1 MTNRIVMNQVAG
13 MDTRRRLI
21 TLVDYSIYY
30 GEDKTIDDVMSLIKD
45 IPSLSLM
52 NYISEF
58 NIQLYLKDDD
68 AKIQFNL
75 IDSLLGVQEK
85 TVRDNYVRKVQE
97 LGNEN
102 RLPIFFYRYS
112 NYKFYDLIFKS
123 FNNKDCR
130 DLTPNEKLKFFHA
143 YLIINSLV
151 NNEID
156 FNSSDF
162 KEATESGEYDPLI
175 ITNFMYQRDFDTNME
190 LRNQL
195 MRGVCLFDFLDKHPV
210 YSPYMVDYYS
220 QKNATHHLEI
230 FKTVLC
236 SAVLTNFTN
245 DEPTKRVQVITID
258 PDMASENIINL
269 KVLDLLCINDYVKDY
284 ESSGGLKL
292 LWTKPLYKINNL
304 QYYVLDINFLI
315 NQLYKSQSFEFS
327 SFVRKNYGDENFPSI
342 KGKEFSEEIYLKALV
357 ERSFPHYKWL
367 MGEDVKINNDEELC
381 DVYIRDINKIA
392 LIEFK
397 DVSLN
402 DKPKSE
408 KIVKKTLS
416 EIDKKFF
423 ANEKGKAKGISQ
435 LANAIDF
442 ISKNNI
448 PFDNDTPKDLVIY
461 PIVIYTDNALGMDGI
476 NYLYRSKFKFILEER
491 GISLNVKDVTFINLT
506 HWEDHEHFF
515 SEKELDLFDLLD
527 EYSNHVSIK
536 EYAKTPFEIFS
547 RFYLNKINSPELYSL
562 KFYDEIK
569 EKVFKYKS

>member
-1 MTNRIVMNQVAG
+1 MSQVTN

-30 GEDKTIDDVMSLIKD
+30 GEDKTIDDAMSLIKD
-45 IPSLSLM
+45 IPSLSLI
-52 NYISEF
+52 NYISGF

-68 AKIQFNL
+68 ANIQFNL

-85 TVRDNYVRKVQE
+85 FVRDYYVEKVQE
-97 LGNEN
+97 LGKEN
-102 RLPIFFYRYS
+102 RLPIFFYRYT

-123 FNNKDCR
+123 FNDKDCR
-130 DLTPNEKLKFFHA
+130 DLTPNEKLNFFQA

-162 KEATESGEYDPLI
+162 KKATESGEYDPLI

-195 MRGVCLFDFLDKHPV
+195 MRGVCLFDFLDKHPI
-210 YSPYMVDYYS
+210 YSPYMADYYS

-269 KVLDLLCINDYVKDY
+269 KVLDLLCINDYIKDY

-381 DVYIRDINKIA
+381 DVYIRDTNKVA

-442 ISKNNI
+442 ISENNI
-448 PFDNDTPKDLVIY
+448 PFDKDAPQNLVIY

-476 NYLYRSKFKFILEER
+476 NYLYRSKFKSILKER
-491 GISLNVKDVTFINLT
+491 GISLNVNDVTFINLT

-515 SEKELDLFDLLD
+515 SEKELDLFDMLD

-547 RFYLNKINSPELYSL
+547 RFYLNKIDAPELYSL

>member
-1 MTNRIVMNQVAG
+1 

-21 TLVDYSIYY
+21 TLVDYSFYY
-30 GEDKTIDDVMSLIKD
+30 GEDKTIDDAMSLIKD

-52 NYISEF
+52 NYISGF

-68 AKIQFNL
+68 AKTQFNL
-75 IDSLLGVQEK
+75 INSLLGAQEK
-85 TVRDNYVRKVQE
+85 SVRDNYVQKVQE
-97 LGNEN
+97 LRNEN

-123 FNNKDCR
+123 FNSKDCR
-130 DLTPNEKLKFFHA
+130 DLTPNEKLNFFHA
-143 YLIINSLV
+143 YLIINSLI
-151 NNEID
+151 NNEINV
-156 FNSSDF
+156 NSSDF
-162 KEATESGEYDPLI
+162 KEAAESGEYDPLI

-195 MRGVCLFDFLDKHPV
+195 MRGVSLFEFLDKHPI
-210 YSPYMVDYYS
+210 YSSYMADYYS
-220 QKNATHHLEI
+220 QKNATHHLQI

-245 DEPTKRVQVITID
+245 DEPQKRIQVITID
-258 PDMASENIINL
+258 PDMNSENIINL
-269 KVLDLLCINDYVKDY
+269 KILDLLCINCYIKDY
-284 ESSGGLKL
+284 ENSGGLKL
-292 LWTKPLYKINNL
+292 LWTKPLYKINDL

-327 SFVRKNYGDENFPSI
+327 SFVRTKYGDENFPSI
-342 KGKEFSEEIYLKALV
+342 KGKEFSEETYLKSLV
-357 ERSFPHYKWL
+357 KRSFPHYNWF
-367 MGEDVKINNDEELC
+367 MGEDVKINNGEELC

-402 DKPKSE
+402 EKPKSE

-448 PFDNDTPKDLVIY
+448 PFDKNASKDLVIY

-476 NYLYRSKFKFILEER
+476 NYLYRERFKVILNER
-491 GISLNVKDVTFINLT
+491 GVSLNVKDVTFINLT
-506 HWEDHEHFF
+506 YLEDHESFF

-527 EYSNHVSIK
+527 EYSNHISVK

-547 RFYLNKINSPELYSL
+547 RFYLSKINAPELYSL

-569 EKVFKYKS
+569 EKVLTQKI